1 MLFQW
6 LSSAIC
12 KTYLVG
18 LTGTYWSYFDWLL
31 LTNFFNQQQ
40 MVPDQE
46 MEPLTL
52 VFLAGSVS
60 FFAGGRFLATPPQ
73 AVKADAAADE
83 GAVDW
88 MAAAAAPQL
97 LLRLGDQPRRR

>member
-1 MLFQW
+1 
-6 LSSAIC
+6 
-12 KTYLVG
+12 
-18 LTGTYWSYFDWLL
+18 
-31 LTNFFNQQQ
+31 

-73 AVKADAAADE
+73 AVKADDAAADE

-88 MAAAAAPQL
+88 MTAAAAPQL